1 MTLNLASQLNIIVA
15 VSVLWSHAVSCG
27 FNTSTRLQRL
37 SGSVGVARPWCSAL
51 GYSCTQPYSH
61 RTAVPYTVTHPLSV
75 SAGNV
80 ITATRLAGRT
90 RTLGTACRLT
100 ADYRL
105 VLSFVYDIFTP
116 PLPEQDRTIAI
127 IKRISTISCLSLSS
141 PHVSGISWQIS
152 PNCYLVGR
160 HVSRGH
166 DLVAFER
173 RYELMVYVT

>member
-1 MTLNLASQLNIIVA
+1 MVQCA
-15 VSVLWSHAVSCG
+15 
-27 FNTSTRLQRL
+27 RLQL
-37 SGSVGVARPWCSAL
+37 HAAVQS
-51 GYSCTQPYSH
+51 PYC
-61 RTAVPYTVTHPLSV
+61 RTAYTVTHPLSV

-80 ITATRLAGRT
+80 ITATRLAAVAGRT

-105 VLSFVYDIFTP
+105 VLTFVYDIFTP
-116 PLPEQDRTIAI
+116 PIPEQDRTIAI

-173 RYELMVYVT
+173 RYELMVYVTYFRYSG